1 MLYLCL
7 NRLNTQ
13 VLLILHSFLSFYFL
27 CGQEGLSFSLEG
39 QLMRDEFYYILR
51 QCLLSRKDWVKYQS
65 NYLRYQSL
73 KAKADKRRF
82 SRNIIISSIY
92 SLINLP
98 STILNFLTKINQYS
112 EYNRILA
119 EIEVMEEEIKK
130 YNNPQINK
138 RRDDA

>member
-1 MLYLCL
+1 
-7 NRLNTQ
+7 
-13 VLLILHSFLSFYFL
+13 
-27 CGQEGLSFSLEG
+27 
-39 QLMRDEFYYILR
+39 MRDEFYYILR

-82 SRNIIISSIY
+82 NRNITISSIY

-112 EYNRILA
+112 EYNRVLI
-119 EIEVMEEEIKK
+119 EIEVMEEA
-130 YNNPQINK
+130 INK
-138 RRDDA
+138 YDKPLITKRRYDAKSKKNQ

>member
-1 MLYLCL
+1 
-7 NRLNTQ
+7 
-13 VLLILHSFLSFYFL
+13 
-27 CGQEGLSFSLEG
+27 
-39 QLMRDEFYYILR
+39 MRDEFYYVLK
-51 QCLLSRKDWVKYQS
+51 QCLIIRKDWVKYQS

-73 KAKADKRRF
+73 KAKANKRGF

-112 EYNRILA
+112 EYNRVLA

>member
-1 MLYLCL
+1 
-7 NRLNTQ
+7 
-13 VLLILHSFLSFYFL
+13 
-27 CGQEGLSFSLEG
+27 
-39 QLMRDEFYYILR
+39 MRDEFYYVLK
-51 QCLLSRKDWVKYQS
+51 QCLISRKDWVKYQS

-73 KAKADKRRF
+73 KAKADKKRF
-82 SRNIIISSIY
+82 SRNKIIFAIY

-98 STILNFLTKINQYS
+98 STILSFLTKINQYS
-112 EYNRILA
+112 EYNRVLA